1 VRRSS
6 PSTPDSESTDTGE
19 SPLTSG
25 ARRLRQ
31 AIQQTTHPM
40 RRNDQTGA
48 ALEGA
53 SASMFSSIRNRLI
66 LWYIGILAAILLL
79 VGVVLYV
86 AMQQTLFAQVNSNL
100 ATSGRLMSHAWQENI
115 VHQDLTPVCQDQG
128 AINSI
133 SNQLLQLDTPY
144 FTCFD
149 SHANSYSV
157 AYCQSPFPNPSLQ
170 NMCQFDTDPTLARAA
185 VASTTNTATDRV
197 TVNGLGTVQ
206 RYAQVVFA
214 PDGSVLGVVQTA
226 TPIDGQLTALAILG
240 RLLLLCGL
248 LTILGATGGG
258 IFLAQRAL
266 RPAHLAFQR
275 QQEFIADAAHELR
288 TPLTLLRANAEVLL
302 RGRERLDP
310 DDALLLEDIVVE
322 SAHMGAL
329 ANNLLLLARLDAG
342 QESLNHDVVDL
353 TDVAGGIVRQARS
366 FATEQGVAL
375 SLEQPVGPALVLGDE
390 TLLNETALILIDN
403 AIKYNKP
410 GGTVSVTVDSD
421 ERQVRLRVQDTGV
434 GISPEHLVHL
444 GERFYRPDKARSRE
458 LGGAGLGLS
467 IARSIIGAHSGTL
480 SLTSIPNQGT
490 TAILALPAAQATAL
504 PDTGRVLN

>member
-1 VRRSS
+1 MRRS
-6 PSTPDSESTDTGE
+6 
-19 SPLTSG
+19 
-25 ARRLRQ
+25 
-31 AIQQTTHPM
+31 
-40 RRNDQTGA
+40 DQTGP
-48 ALEGA
+48 ALEGL
-53 SASMFSSIRNRLI
+53 SAAMFSGIRNRLI
-66 LWYIGILAAILLL
+66 FWYVGVLAAILVL

-86 AMQQTLFAQVNSNL
+86 AMQQTLFAQVNTNL
-100 ATSGRLMSHAWQENI
+100 TTSSKLMRRAWQENI

-149 SHANSYSV
+149 SHANSYSE
-157 AYCQSPFPNPSLQ
+157 AYCQSPFSNPSLQ

-185 VASTTNTATDRV
+185 LASDTNTATDRV
-197 TVNGLGTVQ
+197 PISGLGTLQ

-214 PDGSVLGVVQTA
+214 PDGTVLGIVETA
-226 TPIDGQLTALAILG
+226 TPIDGQLTALDTLG
-240 RLLLLCGL
+240 KLLLVCGL
-248 LTILGATGGG
+248 LTLLGATGGG

-266 RPAHLAFQR
+266 APAHLAFQR

-310 DDALLLEDIVVE
+310 DDALLLEDIVTE

-342 QESLNHDVVDL
+342 QESLKRDVVDI
-353 TDVAGGIVRQARS
+353 TEIAEGIVRRAGA
-366 FATEQGVAL
+366 FAEENQVAL
-375 SLEQPVGPALVLGDE
+375 RLEQASTAPALVLGDE
-390 TLLNETALILIDN
+390 MLLSEAALILVDN

-410 GGTVSVTVDSD
+410 GGSVSVTVESD
-421 ERQVRLRVQDTGV
+421 AHQVRLRVQDTGV
-434 GISPEHLVHL
+434 GISEEHLVHL

-467 IARSIIGAHSGTL
+467 IARSIAGAHSGAL
-480 SLTSIPNQGT
+480 SLTSTPDQGT
-490 TAILALPAAQATAL
+490 TAILTFPKARAVEL
-504 PDTGRVLN
+504 PDTGEP

>member
-1 VRRSS
+1 
-6 PSTPDSESTDTGE
+6 
-19 SPLTSG
+19 
-25 ARRLRQ
+25 LRQ

-53 SASMFSSIRNRLI
+53 SASMFSRIRNRLI

-86 AMQQTLFAQVNSNL
+86 AMQQTLFAQVNTNL

-157 AYCQSPFPNPSLQ
+157 AYCQSPFSNPSLQ
-170 NMCQFDTDPTLARAA
+170 NMCQFDTDPTLSRAA
-185 VASTTNTATDRV
+185 LASDTNTATDRV
-197 TVNGLGTVQ
+197 TISGLGTLQ
-206 RYAQVVFA
+206 RHAQVVFA
-214 PDGSVLGVVQTA
+214 PDGTVLGIVETA

-342 QESLNHDVVDL
+342 QESLKRDVVDI
-353 TDVAGGIVRQARS
+353 TEIARGIVRRAGA
-366 FATEQGVAL
+366 FADENQVAL
-375 SLEQPVGPALVLGDE
+375 SLGQSSTAPALVLGDE
-390 TLLNETALILIDN
+390 MLLSEAALILVDN

-410 GGTVSVTVDSD
+410 GGTVSVTVDS
-421 ERQVRLRVQDTGV
+421 EGQRVCLRVQDTGV
-434 GISPEHLVHL
+434 GISPEHLMHL

-467 IARSIIGAHSGTL
+467 IARSIVGAHSGTL
-480 SLTSIPNQGT
+480 SLTSIPDQGT

-504 PDTGRVLN
+504 SGTGRVLN